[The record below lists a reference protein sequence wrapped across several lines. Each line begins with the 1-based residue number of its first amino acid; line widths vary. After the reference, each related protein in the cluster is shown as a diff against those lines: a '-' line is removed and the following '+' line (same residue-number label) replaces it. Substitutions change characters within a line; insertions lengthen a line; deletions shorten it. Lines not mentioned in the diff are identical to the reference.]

1 MTGATNR
8 TNYTNHIE
16 LTDVNPGLFNL
27 IYHSLT
33 KLRRD
38 QFNTTVRPS
47 VGNNLVDTL
56 DLTFLDGS

>member
-16 LTDVNPGLFNL
+16 LTDANPVLFEPYL
-27 IYHSLT
+27 PLT
-33 KLRRD
+33 NKAAKGSI
-38 QFNTTVRPS
+38 NTTVRPS
-47 VGNNLVDTL
+47 VENNLVDTL